1 MSHVQCYF
9 CSRPNA
15 ADAMFCEACGGQL
28 SLRPCPGC
36 EAVND
41 ATAELCYACKREL
54 ARAAVE
60 DSSAGNEDVGS
71 SDALSERRPDYAR
84 IGLVRDDAVP
94 VGNAVVTLEQPHAA
108 RAGNATL
115 FKRRMILAVAGVC
128 VLVAIGII
136 LFASTRVLIRA
147 PAPAGA
153 TGPTQSAAPA
163 DSAPPERTGTVE
175 AESAAAAASKETS
188 QEPITSEGSASAMPS
203 VDAKPATAPRE
214 TRVEAKQT
222 VEPPPARGR
231 LESTAAVG
239 AVGAT
244 SGSVAACDPGVVALG
259 LCASESGEAPPAARP
274 RSSPEMARRSNK
286 DEQRPQ
292 CDEAA
297 AALAL
302 CPQ

>member
-115 FKRRMILAVAGVC
+115 FKRRMILAAAGVC

-188 QEPITSEGSASAMPS
+188 QEP
-203 VDAKPATAPRE
+203 TAPRE

-244 SGSVAACDPGVVALG
+244 SGSVAACEQGVEALG
-259 LCASESGEAPPAARP
+259 LCASE
-274 RSSPEMARRSNK
+274 
-286 DEQRPQ
+286 
-292 CDEAA
+292 
-297 AALAL
+297 
-302 CPQ
+302 